1 MRVSQHRKG
10 GRNPM
15 PMSEDRYLVIR
26 DKSVI
31 KANQLIQKSRFSLS
45 LLQQKVVLYLIA
57 QINPFDKDFIQC
69 EFDIK
74 EFCRVCGIDDLSGKN
89 YADLKQAI
97 KDIADKSLW
106 ITLPDGRETL
116 IRWIEKPYI
125 DKNRGVIRVKLDEDM
140 KPYLLQLKDNFT
152 RYELIYTL
160 HFRSK
165 YTIRMYELV
174 KSIHYHDLEDYT
186 RTFEL
191 DELRTL
197 LDAEKYNTYQGFKVK
212 VLERAINEINQYSD
226 KELSYT
232 PIKKGKSVVAIK
244 LKISSKDSIEA
255 LKIREEIDREMK
267 FDPNQYTL
275 WD

>member
-1 MRVSQHRKG
+1 
-10 GRNPM
+10 M

>member
-1 MRVSQHRKG
+1 
-10 GRNPM
+10 M
-15 PMSEDRYLVIR
+15 PISEDRYLVIR

-97 KDIADKSLW
+97 KEIADKSLW

-125 DKNRGVIRVKLDEDM
+125 DRNNGVIRIKLDEDM

-160 HFRSK
+160 HFKSK

-174 KSIHYHDLEDYT
+174 KSIHYHDLQSYS
-186 RTFEL
+186 RVFEL
-191 DELRTL
+191 DELRKL
-197 LDAEKYNTYQGFKVK
+197 LDAENYTTYQGFKVK
-212 VLERAINEINQYSD
+212 VLERAIKEINQYSD
-226 KELSYT
+226 KEITYT
-232 PIKKGKSVVAIK
+232 PIKQGKSVVAIR
-244 LKISSKDSIEA
+244 LDISSKDSIEA

-267 FDPNQYTL
+267 FDPDQYTL